1 MPFMLTCS
9 WTSVEAVGFPLMPCV
24 SGSRFEIRSKSGKFT
39 KSDEKAPISDNHMI
53 MINNS
58 NLSSYSRI
66 LKNHT
71 SFQTQ
76 GQELDS

>member
-66 LKNHT
+66 IKNHT

-76 GQELDS
+76 GQRLDS

>member
-1 MPFMLTCS
+1 MPFMLTRS
-9 WTSVEAVGFPLMPCV
+9 WTFVEAVGFPLMPFV

-39 KSDEKAPISDNHMI
+39 ESDEKAPISDNHMI

-58 NLSSYSRI
+58 NLYSYFRI
-66 LKNHT
+66 LKNQT

-76 GQELDS
+76 GQKLDS